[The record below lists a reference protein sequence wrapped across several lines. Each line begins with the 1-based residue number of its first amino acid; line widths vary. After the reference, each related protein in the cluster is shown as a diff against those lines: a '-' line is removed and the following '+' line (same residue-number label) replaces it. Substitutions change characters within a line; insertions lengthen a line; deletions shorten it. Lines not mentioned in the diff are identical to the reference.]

1 MSLTASQK
9 QEIKNYLNRIQ
20 ASNSSELIK
29 KLFDEEKENFRGLLE
44 KILGKHGES
53 LRSIAN
59 SALNIT
65 TIDGGGGNSKSD
77 AIDLIINKIS
87 YLNK

>member
-9 QEIKNYLNRIQ
+9 QVIKNYLNKIQ
-20 ASNSSELIK
+20 ASNSSELKK
-29 KLFDEEKENFRGLLE
+29 KLIDEEKENFRGLL
-44 KILGKHGES
+44 KTILGKDDES
-53 LRSIAN
+53 LRLIAN

-65 TIDGGGGNSKSD
+65 TIEGGGENSKSD